1 MILTRHSPCK
11 VNLLLN
17 ILGKRP
23 DGFHALETVIQ
34 PIAVFDVLTF
44 QRGDRLDLACSDPN
58 LPVDSRNLVHRAA
71 TEFFKAA
78 EIPAGVRIHLEK
90 RIPVAA
96 GLGGGSGNAAVTLLS
111 LNELFGNPLQP
122 SQMHGLAASIGSD
135 VPFFLQSKPA
145 LAVGRGEQIESVD
158 PFPAL
163 AGKSMLL
170 VHPGFGVS
178 TAWAYQHLAEFTDAL
193 NGKPGR
199 AQKLIQLLG
208 QADLRPAAAEFYNAL
223 EFPVLRKYPL
233 LAIIREF
240 LEREGAIAA
249 RMSGSGS
256 TLFGIIESEQQAR
269 VIEQR
274 VRDRFASCWTAVVPV

>member
-1 MILTRHSPCK
+1 
-11 VNLLLN
+11 
-17 ILGKRP
+17 
-23 DGFHALETVIQ
+23 
-34 PIAVFDVLTF
+34 
-44 QRGDRLDLACSDPN
+44 
-58 LPVDSRNLVHRAA
+58 
-71 TEFFKAA
+71 
-78 EIPAGVRIHLEK
+78 
-90 RIPVAA
+90 
-96 GLGGGSGNAAVTLLS
+96 
-111 LNELFGNPLQP
+111 
-122 SQMHGLAASIGSD
+122 MHGLAASIGSD

>member
-145 LAVGRGEQIESVD
+145 LAVGRGEQI
-158 PFPAL
+158 
-163 AGKSMLL
+163 
-170 VHPGFGVS
+170 
-178 TAWAYQHLAEFTDAL
+178 
-193 NGKPGR
+193 
-199 AQKLIQLLG
+199 
-208 QADLRPAAAEFYNAL
+208 
-223 EFPVLRKYPL
+223 
-233 LAIIREF
+233 
-240 LEREGAIAA
+240 
-249 RMSGSGS
+249 
-256 TLFGIIESEQQAR
+256 
-269 VIEQR
+269 
-274 VRDRFASCWTAVVPV
+274 